1 MVVNLNKC
9 ATQTFS
15 LMHRPIIPNL
25 SFSGTML
32 ENVDSFTYLGTVFD
46 SKLSWRN
53 HVAFVA
59 ERVIRRLPIL
69 KRLAGTLWGCAR
81 STLALTYQKYILPI
95 FTYCSEPLI
104 SMPTSLLQKLEVLQN
119 QALRLITGAVKTT
132 PIDAM
137 TLLTGIKPLDVVFRE
152 RAVLLYFKL
161 TQMDNFW
168 TNYQLTPRNLKTQNG
183 FIQTVKDQLVG
194 IDLPQLEG
202 QVELVSPLDYQ
213 KINVRLSLEQDIVKS
228 ETSTAALHLL
238 ALETMGIRYPEPL
251 WLRVFTDGSFHPDQ
265 PNAGAGISCNLFS
278 FGAPVGANRSAFDG
292 EVVAI
297 RIALE
302 QLFCFIES
310 FSNVVILS
318 DSKAALCS
326 IESMHC
332 PSNCDV
338 LKCQDAI
345 RKLHH
350 FGKTVALQWIP
361 GHCDIAGNER
371 ADVLAKRGT
380 RILQALS
387 SPVPFSALKRIIRSK
402 IHGDFHQQLSE
413 RVKTKV
419 WRDLRQNT
427 IPDWP
432 RREAVAQFRLH
443 TGHDCLAAHLFRLG
457 LAPDPYCSLCM
468 SQAVLDGS
476 HILCCRALR
485 GSSSTERY
493 WEARALL
500 WK

>member
-1 MVVNLNKC
+1 MLGIDTSLWDLNC
-9 ATQTFS
+9 VS
-15 LMHRPIIPNL
+15 LIPN
-25 SFSGTML
+25 G
-32 ENVDSFTYLGTVFD
+32 
-46 SKLSWRN
+46 
-53 HVAFVA
+53 
-59 ERVIRRLPIL
+59 
-69 KRLAGTLWGCAR
+69 
-81 STLALTYQKYILPI
+81 
-95 FTYCSEPLI
+95 
-104 SMPTSLLQKLEVLQN
+104 
-119 QALRLITGAVKTT
+119 
-132 PIDAM
+132 
-137 TLLTGIKPLDVVFRE
+137 
-152 RAVLLYFKL
+152 
-161 TQMDNFW
+161 
-168 TNYQLTPRNLKTQNG
+168 
-183 FIQTVKDQLVG
+183 
-194 IDLPQLEG
+194 
-202 QVELVSPLDYQ
+202 
-213 KINVRLSLEQDIVKS
+213 
-228 ETSTAALHLL
+228 
-238 ALETMGIRYPEPL
+238 
-251 WLRVFTDGSFHPDQ
+251 GSFDPDQ
-265 PNAGAGISCNLFS
+265 PNAGAGIFYNLFS
-278 FGAPVGANRSAFDG
+278 FGAAVGANRSAFDG

-500 WK
+500 RK